1 MIYTELTKRALLLSF
16 EAHRE
21 QRDKSEMPY
30 VYHPFHVAEQMKDE
44 DTTVAALLHD
54 VAEDTDITI
63 EDIRKMGFPDRVCD
77 ALKRLTHDKSVP
89 YMEYIEG
96 LRSDPIAAAVK
107 LADLEHNS
115 DLSRLDAV
123 DDKALARAG
132 KYKTAM
138 ELLKRGSKIT

>member
-16 EAHRE
+16 EAHKN
-21 QRDKSEMPY
+21 QIDKSGMPY

-44 DTTVAALLHD
+44 YTTVVALLHD

-63 EDIRKMGFPDRVCD
+63 EDIRKMGFPDRVCE
-77 ALKRLTHDKSVP
+77 ALARLTHDNSVP

-96 LRSDPIAAAVK
+96 LSSDPIAAAVK

-123 DDKALARAG
+123 DEKALARAE
-132 KYKTAM
+132 KYRAAQ
-138 ELLKRGSKIT
+138 ELLRNGR

>member
-21 QRDKSEMPY
+21 QRDKSGMPY

-44 DTTVAALLHD
+44 YTTVVALLHD

-77 ALKRLTHDKSVP
+77 ALRCLTHDKSVP
-89 YMEYIEG
+89 YMEYIEA
-96 LRSDPIAAAVK
+96 LSSDPIAAAVK

-115 DLSRLDAV
+115 DLSRLDSV

-132 KYKTAM
+132 KYKAAM
-138 ELLKRGSKIT
+138 ELLKSGS